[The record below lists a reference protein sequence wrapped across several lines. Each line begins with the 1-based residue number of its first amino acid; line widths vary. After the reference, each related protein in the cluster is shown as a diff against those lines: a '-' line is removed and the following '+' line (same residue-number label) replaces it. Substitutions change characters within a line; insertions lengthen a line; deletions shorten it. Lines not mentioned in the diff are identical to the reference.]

1 MASTRISQGCK
12 SLGRRVA
19 EKAEVLATAVTPLP
33 IMMAGIEQTGAIAVE
48 AAGVSDFLTHFDGDA
63 TYFAPAFFFS

>member
-1 MASTRISQGCK
+1 
-12 SLGRRVA
+12 
-19 EKAEVLATAVTPLP
+19 
-33 IMMAGIEQTGAIAVE
+33 MMAGIEQTGAIAVE